1 MPVPSPSNPWITERL
16 RMRPVAAGDGG
27 LLFDLD
33 SDPDVVRHT
42 GAGVKRAGRP
52 LDRRLFMEEIFPRYL
67 SHDASDGP
75 FGFWMAFEG
84 ASGDFAGWFHLLP
97 VDGEPDSAELG
108 FRLRRCF
115 WSRGYATEGTAA
127 LIARALGENG
137 FRRVTATALDANV
150 ASIHVM
156 QKSGLKFA
164 RNFLYDDHLPAV
176 EYALDAP

>member
-1 MPVPSPSNPWITERL
+1 MPVPSPSTLWNTERL

-33 SDPDVVRHT
+33 SDPDVVRYT
-42 GAGVKRAGRP
+42 GAGIKRAGRP
-52 LDRRLFMEEIFPRYL
+52 LDRRFFMEEIFPRYL
-67 SHDASDGP
+67 SPGDGDDP

-84 ASGDFAGWFHLLP
+84 ASGGFAGWFHLLP

-108 FRLRRCF
+108 FRLRQCF
-115 WSRGYATEGTAA
+115 WGWGYATEGTTA
-127 LIARALGENG
+127 LIARAFGENG
-137 FRRVTATALDANV
+137 FRRVTATALDANG
-150 ASIHVM
+150 ASIRVM
-156 QKSGLKFA
+156 QKSGLKFV